1 MTQEIIRLSSVGK
14 RFGDVEVVH
23 SISLKIPEGETFGL
37 IGTSGSGKTTTLRM
51 INRLI
56 EPSSGSIIINGE
68 NILKQDPVH
77 LRRNIGYMI
86 QNIGLFPHYT
96 IGENVAI
103 VPRLLKWNPDRI
115 KETVHRNLT
124 LVGLDPN
131 RFAKRYPHELSGGQ
145 QQRTGL
151 ARALAADPPIIL
163 LDEPFAASD
172 PISRRDL
179 ISEFKK
185 LRSQVKKTIVLVTH
199 DIPEAFE
206 LCDRMA
212 LLDEGFLQQTGTR
225 EDLLFRPANDFVQNF
240 FDSHRLSLEVSITSL
255 NDIFPYLKLIKIED
269 EDTNPVFPGSLSVGS
284 LLNKLPTS
292 GDYGSTF
299 HIRLNDDQ
307 LVGTNERYLLEALLK
322 FRSHQKGDNH

>member
-1 MTQEIIRLSSVGK
+1 MAQDIIRLNSVGK
-14 RFGDVEVVH
+14 HFGDVEAVH
-23 SISLKIPEGETFGL
+23 SISLNILEGETFGL

-56 EPSSGSIIINGE
+56 EPSSGSITINGE
-68 NILKQDPVH
+68 DILKQDPVR

-86 QNIGLFPHYT
+86 QNVGLFPHYT
-96 IGENVAI
+96 IAENVSI
-103 VPRLLKWNPDRI
+103 VPRLLNWNPDRI
-115 KETVHRNLT
+115 KETVYRNLT
-124 LVGLDPN
+124 LVGLDPD
-131 RFAKRYPHELSGGQ
+131 RFLKRYPHELSGGQ

-151 ARALAADPPIIL
+151 ARALAADPSIIL

-212 LLDEGFLQQTGTR
+212 LLDEGLLQQTGTR

-240 FDSHRLSLEVSITSL
+240 FDSHRLSLEVSIITL
-255 NDIFPYLKLIKIED
+255 NDISPYLKRVKKED
-269 EDTNPVFPGSLSVGS
+269 EHTPPEFPGNLSVGS
-284 LLNKLPTS
+284 LLNKLSTS

-299 HIRLNDDQ
+299 HIRLTDDQ
-307 LVGTNERYLLEALLK
+307 LIGTNEHNLLQALLK
-322 FRSHQKGDNH
+322 FRSHQKGDND